1 MRTKAFS
8 LIELLVVIAIIA
20 LLIAILLPVLGKVR
34 YSANITK
41 CQSVLKGIGDV
52 QLAYSTDN
60 DGFLPT
66 DGYRWEGKNPITGA
80 PLSGGGSWFA
90 ASIQYANAGYSAQE
104 RAWWLKNTSR
114 GQGWNLIPIY
124 EDYMQRVDDID
135 SVLNCP
141 LATPFFIGND
151 RIEKN
156 ISYMMYVT
164 NNYRTKHFYYAD
176 VGAYEQVG
184 TWSPN
189 DHPDSDFS
197 ILVSDFAV
205 ASQRGKSS
213 EDLSTFDVQGA
224 MTAHPAPGGYLGT
237 YQNDSN
243 DFGGYIV
250 GPTQEAPLNFMDGDG
265 SVQQFKVGANA
276 TNDTEN
282 WLKNGNKQML
292 LPRDL
297 EK

>member
-1 MRTKAFS
+1 MRKAFT
-8 LIELLVVIAIIA
+8 LIEVLVVVSIIA
-20 LLIAILLPVLGKVR
+20 LLIAILLPVLSQTR
-34 YSANITK
+34 YTANLTK
-41 CQSVLKGIGDV
+41 CKAVLKGIGDV
-52 QLAYSTDN
+52 QLSYAIDN

-66 DGYRWEGKNPITGA
+66 DGYRWEGKNPVTGA
-80 PLSGGGSWFA
+80 PIGGGGSWYT
-90 ASIQYANAGYSAQE
+90 ASISFAGDGYSAQE

-114 GQGWNLIPIY
+114 GQGWNLVPIY

-151 RIEKN
+151 KIEKN

-176 VGAYEQVG
+176 VGAYEQMG

-189 DHPDSDFS
+189 DHKEVDFS
-197 ILVSDFAV
+197 MLVSDFAV
-205 ASQRGKSS
+205 ARQSGKSDES
-213 EDLSTFDVQGA
+213 LTSNDVTGA
-224 MTAHPAPGGYLGT
+224 MTAHPASNGQLGT

-250 GPTQEAPLNFMDGDG
+250 GPSQDAPLNFMDADG
-265 SVQQFKVGANA
+265 SVQEFRVNA
-276 TNDTEN
+276 ETTNDSEN
-282 WLKNGNKQML
+282 WLKNGNKNML
-292 LPRDL
+292 LPKDL
-297 EK
+297 AR